1 MNVFDYW
8 IDNQNED
15 DSRWD
20 TVWGIS
26 PANRG
31 INENHNLKFHRYDAD
46 VSAVKGDLNSYL
58 GARVVNQ
65 GIVQNTLGEDGYPR
79 LSSANGGESLAYLF
93 DPSVLQNGKA
103 SYTGATH
110 LFQQDEDGYY
120 FYNSADDWAMFDKNS
135 RRFTASTLPGDASHD
150 IDGANESTY
159 YGFYPFGDDLKG
171 VALIAEGDA
180 AVVAFLRRRQYLVAQ
195 DAQGRL
201 VAAVLPVGA
210 LESDD
215 AGLPVCHFCLRTI
228 SRCLAVK

>member
-93 DPSVLQNGKA
+93 DPSVLQTGKA
-103 SYTGATH
+103 SYTGAT
-110 LFQQDEDGYY
+110 
-120 FYNSADDWAMFDKNS
+120 SSS
-135 RRFTASTLPGDASHD
+135 RMRTATTSTTAPTTGRCSTRTRGGSRPPRSPATRATTSTGRTKAPTTASTPSAMILRVLRSSP
-150 IDGANESTY
+150 
-159 YGFYPFGDDLKG
+159 KG
-171 VALIAEGDA
+171 TPQSLHFSDA
-180 AVVAFLRRRQYLVAQ
+180 A
-195 DAQGRL
+195 
-201 VAAVLPVGA
+201 
-210 LESDD
+210 S
-215 AGLPVCHFCLRTI
+215 I
-228 SRCLAVK
+228 SSHRMPRDVS